1 MKYVLNNWYVIQTIV
16 RKENKTK
23 DRIEKLKMEE
33 LQALLPLRK
42 LSIRRKGDYY
52 WDLKPLFPGYF
63 FINKILRPVDIKII
77 TRLDGVVKILANSRN
92 PKPVPEGDMKLI
104 LSMIDHQGLI
114 SESKVLYENDRV
126 VVKAGPLMD
135 MEGRIIAVD
144 KRKKRI
150 KIRLPFFNTFKDVQ
164 FSFEVVEKVR
174 HE

>member
-1 MKYVLNNWYVIQTIV
+1 MKYDLNNWYVIQTIV
-16 RKENKTK
+16 RKENKIRDK
-23 DRIEKLKMEE
+23 IEKLKIEE
-33 LQALLPLRK
+33 LQTLLPLRK
-42 LSIRRKGDYY
+42 LSIRRKGKYF
-52 WDLKPLFPGYF
+52 WDLRPLFPGYF
-63 FINKILRPVDIKII
+63 FINITLHPGDIKRI

-92 PKPVPEGDMKLI
+92 PKPVPEEDMKLI
-104 LSMIDHQGLI
+104 LSMINHEGLI
-114 SESKVLYENDRV
+114 PESKVFYENDRV